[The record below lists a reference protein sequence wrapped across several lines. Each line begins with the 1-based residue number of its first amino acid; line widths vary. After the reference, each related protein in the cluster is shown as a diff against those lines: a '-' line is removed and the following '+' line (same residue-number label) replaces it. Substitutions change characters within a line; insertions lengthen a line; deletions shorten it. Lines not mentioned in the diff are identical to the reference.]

1 MNSRIVS
8 VLIPSMT
15 LVPNKVSGIYKVGAQ
30 EIINI
35 LSELWPIPHKRGFF
49 KSGVYTD
56 HFHFDLL
63 H

>member
-1 MNSRIVS
+1 
-8 VLIPSMT
+8 MT
-15 LVPNKVSGIYKVGAQ
+15 LVPNKVSGLFKVGAQ

-35 LSELWPIPHKRGFF
+35 LSELWPIPRERGFF

-56 HFHFDLL
+56 RFHFDL